1 MINQRKTARIF
12 FLIIL
17 IVSGLLPNTSAWA
30 QPDGKA
36 LFMSN
41 CSSCHG
47 TDKAATG
54 PALAGADARMPS
66 ADLLHTWVR
75 NWEDAVATGDPYAV
89 KIAAYA
95 PSVMN
100 KFPKLK
106 DEEIDAI
113 IKYANDDKAAKDKAA
128 ATVKTTGGGDEAGS
142 DNSLLYGILTLI
154 LGIIALTLLYVNA
167 NLRKIS
173 EEKDGVASPEPI
185 PFYRNK
191 TYILCIALLAFVM
204 GGYWVAKGATAL
216 GRSKDYQPE
225 QPIFYSH
232 KVHAGLNQINCLYCH
247 GAAQDSRH
255 AMIPSVNVCMN
266 CHMNIKE
273 YNGPKIYD
281 GNGKEVNGT
290 AEIKKL
296 FEYAGYGGNPGEI
309 WQPSE
314 KTKPVEWVKI
324 HNLPDHVYFNHSQH
338 VKVGGVAC
346 QTCHGEIEKMDEVKQ
361 FSNLSMGWCVNCHR
375 NTGVNFSTGTDSA
388 SGGNRFYNMYSKLH
402 EELKSDELN
411 KVKND
416 LNLSDKEK
424 RAKTD
429 SLMSLRKKSGITV
442 SDIGGTECQK
452 CHY

>member
-1 MINQRKTARIF
+1 MINQRKTARF
-12 FLIIL
+12 CFLIIFV
-17 IVSGLLPNTSAWA
+17 IAAFLPNKSVWA
-30 QPDGKA
+30 QPDGKG

-41 CSSCHG
+41 CSACHG
-47 TDKAATG
+47 TVKDATG
-54 PALAGADARMPS
+54 PALAGADARWPS
-66 ADLLHTWVR
+66 ADLLHKWVR
-75 NWEDAVATGDPYAV
+75 NWEDAVATGD
-89 KIAAYA
+89 AYA
-95 PSVMN
+95 AKMAASRPTQMN
-100 KFPKLK
+100 KFGQLK

-113 IKYANDDKAAKDKAA
+113 IKYANDDALKIKNAPKDP
-128 ATVKTTGGGDEAGS
+128 VEGEQAGT

-154 LGIIALTLLYVNA
+154 LGIIALTLLYVNS

-173 EEKDGVASPEPI
+173 DEKDGIPSPEPV

-191 TYILCIALLAFVM
+191 TYILCFALMAFVL

-232 KVHAGLNQINCLYCH
+232 RVHAGLNQINCLYCH
-247 GAAQDSRH
+247 GGAQDSRH

-273 YNGPKIYD
+273 YAGPKIY
-281 GNGKEVNGT
+281 NGKGEEVNGT

-296 FEYAGYGGNPGEI
+296 YEYAGFGGNPGEV
-309 WQPSE
+309 WTPNAN
-314 KTKPVEWVKI
+314 TKPIAWTKI

-338 VKVGGVAC
+338 IKVGGVAC

-375 NTGVNFSTGTDSA
+375 NTGVDFYTKDTA
-388 SGGNRFYNMYSKLH
+388 TQMEGGNKFYKMYAKFH
-402 EELKSDELN
+402 EEIQKGKTS
-411 KVKND
+411 K
-416 LNLSDKEK
+416 DK
-424 RAKTD
+424 
-429 SLMSLRKKSGITV
+429 ITV
-442 SDIGGTECQK
+442 EKIGGTECQK

>member
-1 MINQRKTARIF
+1 MINQRKTARF
-12 FLIIL
+12 CFLIIL
-17 IVSGLLPNTSAWA
+17 IISGFAPLNTSWA
-30 QPDGKA
+30 QDGKA
-36 LFMSN
+36 LFSAN
-41 CSSCHG
+41 CASCHG
-47 TDKAATG
+47 TDKAAVG
-54 PALAGADARMPS
+54 PALAGADSRWPS
-66 ADLLHTWVR
+66 AELLHKWVR
-75 NWEDAVATGDPYAV
+75 NWEDAVATGDAYAV
-89 KIAAYA
+89 KMKDYSPTA
-95 PSVMN
+95 MN
-100 KFPKLK
+100 KFPALK

-113 IKYANDDKAAKDKAA
+113 IKYANDDKAAKDKA
-128 ATVKTTGGGDEAGS
+128 KGGGGIPVEPEAEK

-154 LGIIALTLLYVNA
+154 LGIIALTLLYVNS

-173 EEKDGVASPEPI
+173 EEKEGVLSPEPP

-191 TYILCIALLAFVM
+191 TYILCFALLSFVL
-204 GGYWVAKGATAL
+204 GGYWVAKGATNL

-281 GNGKEVNGT
+281 GNGNEVNGT

-296 FEYAGYGGNPGEI
+296 YEYAGYGGNPGEV
-309 WQPSE
+309 WAPNA
-314 KTKPVEWVKI
+314 KTKPIEWVKI
-324 HNLPDHVYFNHSQH
+324 HNLPDHVYFNHAQH

-375 NTGVNFSTGTDSA
+375 NTGVDFFTKDTLTNA
-388 SGGNRFYNMYSKLH
+388 EGGNKFYRMYSKFH
-402 EELKSDELN
+402 EEIQKGKTS
-411 KVKND
+411 K
-416 LNLSDKEK
+416 DK
-424 RAKTD
+424 
-429 SLMSLRKKSGITV
+429 ITV
-442 SDIGGTECQK
+442 EKIGGTECQK